1 VHRGLLTYLLRRL
14 LLAALLVFVVS
25 SAALMLVEAAPGDSV
40 GGVDVDPAVAAA
52 ERHRLGLDRPFL
64 VRYREW
70 LGRAVRL
77 DLGQSV
83 KYGRPVNQLVAER
96 AGKTALLGATA
107 LLLATLLGVPLGIIT
122 GSRRNMAT
130 SLARALSLIF
140 VSIPPLVT
148 SFLLLLLA
156 ARTGWFPV
164 GGFPA
169 MAGVSDSTSVWT
181 TIRYLTLPSIA
192 LALPIAATL
201 EQLQSRAMRDALAEP
216 SVRAALAR
224 GCSVRRVVWRHAL
237 RLSLQPVLAIYGVI
251 VGSVLSG
258 SFAVEIVT
266 SWPGLGALMYEGLVA
281 RDLYLVA
288 GCAAAGS
295 IFLAAGILLSDVA
308 LALAD
313 PRVGELA

>member
-1 VHRGLLTYLLRRL
+1 MHRGLIPYLIRRL

-25 SAALMLVEAAPGDSV
+25 STALLLVEAAPGDSI
-40 GGVDVDPAVAAA
+40 GGFDLDPTVAAA

-70 LGRAVRL
+70 LGRAARL
-77 DLGQSV
+77 DLGESV

-96 AGKTALLGATA
+96 AGKTALLGTTA
-107 LLLATLLGVPLGIIT
+107 LLLATVIGVPLGIIT
-122 GSRRNMAT
+122 GSRRNVAT
-130 SLARALSLIF
+130 SVARILSLIF

-148 SFLLLLLA
+148 SFVLLLLA

-169 MAGVSDSTSVWT
+169 MGNTSDMSVWIT
-181 TIRYLTLPSIA
+181 MRYLALPSIA
-192 LALPIAATL
+192 LALPIAASL
-201 EQLQSRAMRDALAEP
+201 ERLQSRAMEDALAEP
-216 SVRAALAR
+216 SIRAALAR

-295 IFLAAGILLSDVA
+295 IFLATGILLSDVA

-313 PRVGELA
+313 PRVEELA